1 MTKNNQ
7 IQIFNDRKVRTVWDS
22 ETEEWYFSVVDVV
35 GVLTDSTNP
44 TDYLKKMRKREPELG
59 EYMGTNCPQILM
71 TGESGRTRKTLAA
84 SPTVLFR
91 IIQSIPSPKAE
102 PFKQWM
108 AQVAA
113 TRLDQMQDPE
123 LSIEQ
128 AVSDYRRL
136 GYSDEWINQRL
147 RGIETRKQLTDEWK
161 RGGVK
166 DWQYASLTDIITQQ
180 WSGMTTREYKGFKGL
195 HKEGLRDNM
204 TNVELAL
211 NMLAEAS
218 TTELSKQR
226 NPRTYSQH
234 ANTARSGGNVA
245 KAAREELESRLGH
258 SVISATKAT
267 DNLISEKPTKEIE

>member
-1 MTKNNQ
+1 MTKKNQ
-7 IQIFNDRKVRTVWDS
+7 IQLFNDRKVRTVWDS
-22 ETEEWYFSVVDVV
+22 EKEEWYFSVIDVV
-35 GVLTDSTNP
+35 GVLTDSTDPSTYWRVLKNR
-44 TDYLKKMRKREPELG
+44 LKKEGNETV
-59 EYMGTNCPQILM
+59 TNCNRLKLP
-71 TGESGRTRKTLAA
+71 AA
-84 SPTVLFR
+84 DGKMRLTDVATTEQMFR
-91 IIQSIPSPKAE
+91 LIQSIPSPKAE

-128 AVSDYRRL
+128 AVADYHRL
-136 GYSDEWINQRL
+136 GYSDEWIDQRL

-166 DWQYASLTDIITQQ
+166 DWQYASLTDIITKQ

-195 HKEGLRDNM
+195 RKEGLRDNM

-218 TTELSKQR
+218 TTEISKQR
-226 NPRTYSQH
+226 NPKTYDEH
-234 ANTARSGGNVA
+234 ANTAKSGGDVA
-245 KAAREELESRLGH
+245 KAAKEELESRLGH
-258 SVISATKAT
+258 SVISSARAIDYLKGEEPPKK
-267 DNLISEKPTKEIE
+267 IK

>member
-59 EYMGTNCPQILM
+59 EYLGTNCPQILM

-226 NPRTYSQH
+226 NPKTYSQH

-267 DNLISEKPTKEIE
+267 DYLSSDTPKKEIE